1 MDLVILFLAVGCC
14 VYTVAVVILI
24 AALGR
29 VRTGS
34 IEDKPYV
41 TVVMAAHNE
50 RASIGVCLA
59 SIMAQDYPEDS
70 FEVIVADD
78 RSTDGTTDVLKH
90 FQENRKNLS
99 FVIINSTPKG
109 VSPKKHALS
118 QAIRRARGDIILQ
131 TDADCIVPVSWI
143 SGMVRGF
150 EDDVVMAAG
159 LSPYIAEPGVLNSF
173 VCHEY
178 LWNAALQAGST
189 ALGSG
194 THASG
199 RNLAF
204 RRDVFENYEG
214 YGPSEKV
221 KSGDDT
227 LLLHRMKKLSGS
239 RVITVADVSTHV
251 YTRAPCD
258 FGTFIRQRIRHMST
272 GRFFNPF
279 YIMLGCAVYGF
290 HLLLLLSLFF
300 SIYSL
305 KLFVVLTAVF
315 IWKILVDGIAAWR
328 TESVLGLD
336 VQWKRFVINEMLL
349 VAYMAFMPFLGI
361 IVPVKWKEK

>member
-109 VSPKKHALS
+109 VSPKKHALLDNKYTL
-118 QAIRRARGDIILQ
+118 I
-131 TDADCIVPVSWI
+131 
-143 SGMVRGF
+143 F
-150 EDDVVMAAG
+150 
-159 LSPYIAEPGVLNSF
+159 
-173 VCHEY
+173 Y
-178 LWNAALQAGST
+178 L
-189 ALGSG
+189 
-194 THASG
+194 
-199 RNLAF
+199 
-204 RRDVFENYEG
+204 
-214 YGPSEKV
+214 
-221 KSGDDT
+221 
-227 LLLHRMKKLSGS
+227 
-239 RVITVADVSTHV
+239 
-251 YTRAPCD
+251 
-258 FGTFIRQRIRHMST
+258 
-272 GRFFNPF
+272 
-279 YIMLGCAVYGF
+279 
-290 HLLLLLSLFF
+290 
-300 SIYSL
+300 
-305 KLFVVLTAVF
+305 
-315 IWKILVDGIAAWR
+315 
-328 TESVLGLD
+328 
-336 VQWKRFVINEMLL
+336 
-349 VAYMAFMPFLGI
+349 
-361 IVPVKWKEK
+361 